1 MKTIV
6 IDGRAHLVLAG
17 DPDRAQ
23 AEPGKHLLAVM
34 HVADGEAAICTVE
47 WLCFER
53 GNEGEW
59 WNYPDGVT
67 FAPVAALREALA
79 IAPSN
84 QLTLPGIE

>member
-1 MKTIV
+1 MKTIM

-23 AEPGKHLLAVM
+23 AKLAVI
-34 HVADGEAAICTVE
+34 HVADGEAEIRMVE
-47 WLCFER
+47 WVCFGRGR

-59 WNYPDGVT
+59 WSYPDGVT
-67 FAPVAALREALA
+67 LAPVAALREALA